1 MPSKLLILCH
11 PLLLPPSV
19 FPSIRVFSSESVLRI
34 RWPKVDDLS
43 PFKFVETCLIL
54 HTTRAV
60 FLNLALSACGE
71 NKVIS
76 LVSLLMRP
84 LIPFMEASPSWPKC
98 FPQSTSSKYH
108 LIGDWGLA
116 HEFWEN
122 TNSSKHL
129 HMCAE
134 EQKHWSPGYHRRM
147 SSQLWWRETYIMR
160 VDRSGS
166 TAFLSPTSSPCL
178 LYPSLRAALLSS
190 DYWASNKLSCTG
202 RWCLHQALNP
212 RLSPDWGVAGEAQMC
227 FPPLLI
233 WNFLEDDLDPFL
245 SPPLQPGLG
254 NRHFV
259 ILVSVPCLRM
269 TSPIPA
275 S

>member
-1 MPSKLLILCH
+1 MPSNLLILCR
-11 PLLLPPSV
+11 PLLLPPSI
-19 FPSIRVFSSESVLRI
+19 FPSIRVFSNESVLRI
-34 RWPKVDDLS
+34 GWPKVDDLS

-54 HTTRAV
+54 HITRAI

-76 LVSLLMRP
+76 LVSLLMRL
-84 LIPFMEASPSWPKC
+84 LIPFMEASPSWPKMLS
-98 FPQSTSSKYH
+98 PEH
-108 LIGDWGLA
+108 LLKIPSHWRLGLA

-122 TNSSKHL
+122 TNTSKHL

-178 LYPSLRAALLSS
+178 LHPSLRATLLSS
-190 DYWASNKLSCTG
+190 DYWTSNKLSCSG
-202 RWCLHQALNP
+202 WCAYVKPWTLDCHLT
-212 RLSPDWGVAGEAQMC
+212 GVAGEAQVC

-233 WNFLEDDLDPFL
+233 WNFLEDGLDPFL
-245 SPPLQPGLG
+245 SPPLQPGLR
-254 NRHFV
+254 NRHLV
-259 ILVSVPCLRM
+259 ILISVPCLRM